1 MAMYAKDKTVFDE
14 SLDRIRFIYD
24 NCDEVVVNMSGG
36 KDSTVV
42 FNLALIVAKERGAL
56 PLKVFW
62 LDQEAEWQHT
72 VDYMD
77 GIMRRPEVDPLWF
90 QIPFDFTNSLSTQK
104 NFLRSWDPEKEELW
118 VHPKSDISIKDN
130 PTDSSRFHVL
140 MDTLVS
146 TVVDSDDIAVLT
158 GMRAEES
165 LARRFS
171 VSGKKA
177 QFKGINWCGSKKN
190 NRRNFWPIWDWKF
203 QDVWTAIARNGWDY
217 NGIYDLQYI
226 KGLPTNK
233 MRVSALIH
241 ETAWRSIGDL
251 QEFEPET
258 YNRFCRRVAGTNAMS
273 HTLDY
278 GELMPK
284 ELPFAFRDWK
294 EYRDYLLEN
303 IVKPE
308 YRELFR
314 HRWAKQFGDDWYK
327 IHVQECIINDI
338 DGTLNKNRATTLASR
353 KSHEPT
359 HRISISNRRELEEF
373 KKREEKASD

>member
-1 MAMYAKDKTVFDE
+1 MALYAKDKTVFDE

-42 FNLALIVAKERGAL
+42 FNLALIVAKERGKL

-77 GIMRRPEVDPLWF
+77 SIMRRPDVEPLWF
-90 QIPFDFTNSLSTQK
+90 QIPFDFTNSLSTTT
-104 NFLRSWDPEKEELW
+104 NFLRSWDEKAEKLW
-118 VHPKSDISIKDN
+118 IHKKSDISIKEN
-130 PTDSSRFHVL
+130 PTDSERFHDL
-140 MDTLVS
+140 MSTLVS
-146 TVVDSDDIAVLT
+146 ATVDSDDIAVLT
-158 GMRAEES
+158 GMRADES

-171 VSGKKA
+171 VSGKNA
-177 QFKGINWCGSKKN
+177 QFKGINWCGAKHG
-190 NRRNFWPIWDWKF
+190 NRRNFWPIWDWSF
-203 QDVWTAIARNGWDY
+203 QDIWTAIAKNGWEY
-217 NGIYDLQYI
+217 NGIYDLMYI
-226 KGLPTNK
+226 KGVPTAK

-241 ETAWRSIGDL
+241 ETAWRSMGDL
-251 QEFEPET
+251 QEFEPKT
-258 YNRFCRRVAGTNAMS
+258 YNRFCARIAGASSMA

-278 GELMPK
+278 GELMPRT
-284 ELPFAFRDWK
+284 LPFAFASWR

-314 HRWAKQFGDDWYK
+314 KRWQGQDGDEWYK
-327 IHVQECIINDI
+327 VHVRECIINDI
-338 DGTLNKNRATTLASR
+338 DGTLNGNMATHLYSLKSR
-353 KSHEPT
+353 NKG
-359 HRISISNRRELEEF
+359 HRVQKKKERELKEW
-373 KKREEKASD
+373 RERNDD